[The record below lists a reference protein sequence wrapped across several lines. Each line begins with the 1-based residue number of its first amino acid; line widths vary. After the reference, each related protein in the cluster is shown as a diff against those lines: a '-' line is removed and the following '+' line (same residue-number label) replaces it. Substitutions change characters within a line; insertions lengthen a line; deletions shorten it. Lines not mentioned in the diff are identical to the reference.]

1 MMLWKS
7 LNGFLASRVPPKLEP
22 PKYGLF
28 GTNQESVIR
37 PGSNVSLETI
47 ELISQRKT

>member
-7 LNGFLASRVPPKLEP
+7 LAGFLASGVSPKSEP

-28 GTNQESVIR
+28 GTDQDNVIR

-47 ELISQRKT
+47 ELISQR